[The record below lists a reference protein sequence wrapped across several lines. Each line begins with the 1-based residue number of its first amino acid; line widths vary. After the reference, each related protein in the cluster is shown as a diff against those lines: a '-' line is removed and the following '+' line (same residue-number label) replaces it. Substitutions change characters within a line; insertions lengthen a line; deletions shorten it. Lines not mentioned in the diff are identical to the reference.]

1 MVKKPPE
8 KKVAEGPLTLD
19 KLWLE
24 IQSMKRNKVE
34 MTDYQKLLK
43 RLGGEG
49 SDDIL

>member
-1 MVKKPPE
+1 MVKKPE

-43 RLGGEG
+43 KLGGEG
-49 SDDIL
+49 SDDIV